1 MTDAQPDTELVDK
14 LVAKVIDS
22 LKRLGGDSLLSGD
35 DSGLVNVW
43 EEICVQVSG
52 EETAFWDA
60 YLTVIDDHIRG
71 ALSPMSKEARAV
83 LWGMTDSGIDCYA
96 HYGAGEEQSP
106 PIFDED
112 IIEMLRDKLLSRAAD
127 DDSPRVERY
136 LSCFDE
142 DEDAEEYEEE
152 DEEEDEAH
160 TYQEEDKDSDTDS
173 LEHTDGVES
182 GDLTGYKR
190 FGEKFNGAL
199 IREGIP
205 RAVGRALLTDF
216 MRALHEIFTKSNREQ
231 TVLLTQV
238 KYTLGVTAAQ
248 CLANVVGAPEKYD
261 NPITRYENTQLE
273 SRLNQICAERGINAV
288 QGRSFLE
295 SIVVALGKERFESSG
310 QCSVLNMMYWNA
322 SDEATY
328 HLGGLFVGDDLSIVS
343 DELSYMDY
351 RLSRFRTMVDQW
363 NMEMK
368 WDREK

>member
-1 MTDAQPDTELVDK
+1 MTDAQPDTELVDQ
-14 LVAKVIDS
+14 LVANVIDS

-52 EETAFWDA
+52 EETAFWDT

-71 ALSPMSKEARAV
+71 ALSPMSKEARAA
-83 LWGMTDSGIDCYA
+83 LWGMTDSGIDWYA
-96 HYGAGEEQSP
+96 DYGAGEEQSP

-127 DDSPRVERY
+127 DDNPRVERY
-136 LSCFDE
+136 LSGFDE

-160 TYQEEDKDSDTDS
+160 TYQEEDKDSDTDR

-182 GDLTGYKR
+182 EDLTGYKR
-190 FGEKFNGAL
+190 FGEKFDGAL

-216 MRALHEIFTKSNREQ
+216 MRALHEIFTKSDREQ

-238 KYTLGVTAAQ
+238 KYTLGVAAAQ
-248 CLANVVGAPEKYD
+248 CLANVVGALEKYD
-261 NPITRYENTQLE
+261 NTITRNENTQLE
-273 SRLNQICAERGINAV
+273 SRLNQICAERGINAE
-288 QGRSFLE
+288 QGRSFLK
-295 SIVVALGKERFESSG
+295 SIVVALDKERFESSG
-310 QCSVLNMMYWNA
+310 QYSVLSMMYWNA

-351 RLSRFRTMVDQW
+351 RLSRFRTLVDQW

-368 WDREK
+368 WDREE